1 MFVTLSQ
8 QILRDNLLQVFNLN
22 LPLKLF
28 DYLSVTTPVHNNPTL
43 KICCKNIVDIY
54 IAFLI
59 G

>member
-43 KICCKNIVDIY
+43 KISCKNIVDIY